1 MQQVG
6 KQKTRRPVPECRK
19 CSHFRA
25 RKAAPFLCRG
35 LFKPPGA
42 KRRTQY
48 FLLSDLPHRWS
59 YFDYDQ
65 GPLSCVHLPV
75 FVNSAAPAPGAA
87 LAISF
92 FIIAP
97 QKNGVNPKAR
107 FCKDFY
113 RKARNQCNIQT
124 AYLRYAIQRCCRCIK
139 KLNCNTASYRNKTPF
154 SVLRHTEKGVLLG
167 YCLGVRRNHVTWE
180 SVAAP
185 LPMAKV

>member
-19 CSHFRA
+19 CSRFRA
-25 RKAAPFLCRG
+25 RKAAPFLYRG
-35 LFKPPGA
+35 LFKPPDA

-48 FLLSDLPHRWS
+48 FLLSDLPHRWI

-75 FVNSAAPAPGAA
+75 FVNSAAAAPAPGAA

-97 QKNGVNPKAR
+97 QKNGVNP
-107 FCKDFY
+107 
-113 RKARNQCNIQT
+113 
-124 AYLRYAIQRCCRCIK
+124 
-139 KLNCNTASYRNKTPF
+139 
-154 SVLRHTEKGVLLG
+154 
-167 YCLGVRRNHVTWE
+167 
-180 SVAAP
+180 
-185 LPMAKV
+185 

>member
-6 KQKTRRPVPECRK
+6 KQKTRLPVPEYRK
-19 CSHFRA
+19 SRRFRA
-25 RKAAPFLCRG
+25 RKAAPFLFRG
-35 LFKPPGA
+35 LFNKPPDA
-42 KRRTQY
+42 KRRAQY

-75 FVNSAAPAPGAA
+75 FVNSAAAAPAPGAA

-97 QKNGVNPKAR
+97 SKKRVNPKAN

-113 RKARNQCNIQT
+113 KVSR
-124 AYLRYAIQRCCRCIK
+124 
-139 KLNCNTASYRNKTPF
+139 RNKTPF

>member
-1 MQQVG
+1 M

-35 LFKPPGA
+35 LFKPPVA

-75 FVNSAAPAPGAA
+75 FVNSAAAAPAPGAA

-113 RKARNQCNIQT
+113 GVLQKQNALLRVAAHREGCFAWILPWCEEESCYLGSGCGPASHGKSIT
-124 AYLRYAIQRCCRCIK
+124 AFTIHFVK
-139 KLNCNTASYRNKTPF
+139 KL
-154 SVLRHTEKGVLLG
+154 
-167 YCLGVRRNHVTWE
+167 
-180 SVAAP
+180 
-185 LPMAKV
+185 

>member
-19 CSHFRA
+19 SSRFRA
-25 RKAAPFLCRG
+25 RKAAPFLCRR
-35 LFKPPGA
+35 LFRKPPGA
-42 KRRTQY
+42 KRRAQY

-75 FVNSAAPAPGAA
+75 FVNSAAAAPAPGAA

-97 QKNGVNPKAR
+97 QKNGVNPKAN
-107 FCKDFY
+107 FYKDFY
-113 RKARNQCNIQT
+113 KVSR
-124 AYLRYAIQRCCRCIK
+124 
-139 KLNCNTASYRNKTPF
+139 RNKTPF

>member
-1 MQQVG
+1 MG
-6 KQKTRRPVPECRK
+6 YLLWALYGTERFLRAGGCSRSGNKKTRRPVPECRK
-19 CSHFRA
+19 CSRFRA

-35 LFKPPGA
+35 LFKPPDA

-48 FLLSDLPHRWS
+48 FLLSDLPHRWI

-75 FVNSAAPAPGAA
+75 FVNSAAAAPAPGAA

-97 QKNGVNPKAR
+97 QKNGVNPKAKVLQR
-107 FCKDFY
+107 F
-113 RKARNQCNIQT
+113 
-124 AYLRYAIQRCCRCIK
+124 LRR
-139 KLNCNTASYRNKTPF
+139 LHRNKTPF

-180 SVAAP
+180 VVAAP

>member
-19 CSHFRA
+19 SSHFRA

-75 FVNSAAPAPGAA
+75 FVNFAAAAPAPGAA

-97 QKNGVNPKAR
+97 QKKGVNPKAK

-113 RKARNQCNIQT
+113 KV
-124 AYLRYAIQRCCRCIK
+124 
-139 KLNCNTASYRNKTPF
+139 SYRNKTPF

-180 SVAAP
+180 VVAAP

>member
-19 CSHFRA
+19 SSRFRA

-35 LFKPPGA
+35 LFKPPDA

-48 FLLSDLPHRWS
+48 FLLSDLPHRWI

-75 FVNSAAPAPGAA
+75 FVNSTAAAPAPGTA

-97 QKNGVNPKAR
+97 QKNGVNPKAK

-113 RKARNQCNIQT
+113 
-124 AYLRYAIQRCCRCIK
+124 
-139 KLNCNTASYRNKTPF
+139 
-154 SVLRHTEKGVLLG
+154 GVLG
-167 YCLGVRRNHVTWE
+167 QFTRNYTQTTKRG
-180 SVAAP
+180 
-185 LPMAKV
+185 LLTTNKG

>member
-1 MQQVG
+1 MPQ
-6 KQKTRRPVPECRK
+6 KQPFPRTQ
-19 CSHFRA
+19 SRA
-25 RKAAPFLCRG
+25 FPCRG
-35 LFKPPGA
+35 LFSKPPDA

-48 FLLSDLPHRWS
+48 FLLSDLPHRWI

-75 FVNSAAPAPGAA
+75 FVNSAAAVPAPGAA

-97 QKNGVNPKAR
+97 QKNGVNPKAK

-113 RKARNQCNIQT
+113 R
-124 AYLRYAIQRCCRCIK
+124 
-139 KLNCNTASYRNKTPF
+139 ASYRNKTPF
-154 SVLRHTEKGVLLG
+154 SVLRRTEKGVLLG

-185 LPMAKV
+185 FPWQKYNSFHHSFR

>member
-1 MQQVG
+1 MPQ
-6 KQKTRRPVPECRK
+6 KQPFPRTQ
-19 CSHFRA
+19 SRA
-25 RKAAPFLCRG
+25 FPMPGAFY
-35 LFKPPGA
+35 KPPGA

-75 FVNSAAPAPGAA
+75 FVNSVAPAPGAA

-124 AYLRYAIQRCCRCIK
+124 AYLQYGVLQKQNTLLRVAAHREGCFAWILPWCEEESCYLGSGCGPASHGKSITAFTIHFVK
-139 KLNCNTASYRNKTPF
+139 KL
-154 SVLRHTEKGVLLG
+154 
-167 YCLGVRRNHVTWE
+167 
-180 SVAAP
+180 
-185 LPMAKV
+185 